1 MNIRNIHRKLSL
13 YLFIPI
19 GVILLSGIIL
29 QLRNQF
35 EWIQPALIQGEAGT
49 ESLLGPNEIIQQLKI
64 SKTDVDQIIYKP
76 AKNNVSLRLKSGEEI
91 QLDPES
97 GKVLKRAIRRTNLL
111 IDIHQGSIIG
121 PLGQYGVYILSGFGL
136 ILLYLSGIYLLVPKR
151 KK

>member
-1 MNIRNIHRKLSL
+1 MNIRNIHRKISL
-13 YLFIPI
+13 YLVIPI
-19 GVILLSGIIL
+19 GVILLSGIVL

-35 EWIQPALIQGEAGT
+35 EWIQPALIQGEAGNG
-49 ESLLGPNEIIQQLKI
+49 SLIGPIEIIQQLKI

-91 QLDPES
+91 QLDPKS

-121 PLGQYGVYILSGFGL
+121 PLGQYGVYIVSGLGL
-136 ILLYLSGIYLLVPKR
+136 LLLYLSGISLLVPKR